1 MPKKYKKKT
10 LISNICKKS
19 KWTKYSKRDTKLN
32 GGGGPSA
39 SIHNDYTDIYTDLA
53 KFNSIFDIDVEN
65 PVVFNGINYEL
76 LMRLIDVIIKQTK
89 IKTNTQIILDPL
101 IIEKIIVYTKLFK
114 INIEK
119 QTNIFNEK
127 YLFLK
132 NVMVSKIKNKDAFI
146 EDYIVKSMDLQQLKN
161 LYDILE
167 RKIINISKD
176 IKITQNNKKMYSD
189 TNLNIIRLKGI
200 INYIENRNNSGSG
213 TSTTTH
219 TRPIN
224 PTDFSDDNL
233 TTNDRISIAP
243 DAPTHTPTPTP
254 THIAS
259 RVSKKVPT
267 STSTSTISRVLL
279 PPLPAK

>member
-32 GGGGPSA
+32 GGGGSSA
-39 SIHNDYTDIYTDLA
+39 SIYNDYTDIYTDLA

-89 IKTNTQIILDPL
+89 TQTQIIPEPL
-101 IIEKIIVYTKLFK
+101 LIEKIIVYTKLFK

-167 RKIINISKD
+167 RKIINITK
-176 IKITQNNKKMYSD
+176 NNKKMYSD

-219 TRPIN
+219 IRPIN
-224 PTDFSDDNL
+224 PTDFADVNL
-233 TTNDRISIAP
+233 TSNDRISIAP
-243 DAPTHTPTPTP
+243 DAPTHTP
-254 THIAS
+254 IAS
-259 RVSKKVPT
+259 HVSKKVPT
-267 STSTSTISRVLL
+267 STSSRVLL

>member
-39 SIHNDYTDIYTDLA
+39 SIYNDYTDIYTDLA

-89 IKTNTQIILDPL
+89 IKTNTQIIPDPL

-114 INIEK
+114 IYIEK

-189 TNLNIIRLKGI
+189 TKLNIIRLKGI

-224 PTDFSDDNL
+224 PTDFADDNL

-243 DAPTHTPTPTP
+243 DAPTHTP

>member
-10 LISNICKKS
+10 LISNIYKKS
-19 KWTKYSKRDTKLN
+19 KCTKYSKRDTKLN

-39 SIHNDYTDIYTDLA
+39 SIYNDYTDIYTDLA

-89 IKTNTQIILDPL
+89 TKTQIIPDPL
-101 IIEKIIVYTKLFK
+101 LIEKITVYTELFK

-132 NVMVSKIKNKDAFI
+132 NIMVSKIKNKDAFI

-219 TRPIN
+219 IRPIN
-224 PTDFSDDNL
+224 PTDFADVNL
-233 TTNDRISIAP
+233 TSNDRISTAP
-243 DAPTHTPTPTP
+243 DAPTHTPIPT
-254 THIAS
+254 AS
-259 RVSKKVPT
+259 RVSKQLPT
-267 STSTSTISRVLL
+267 STSSRVLL